1 MNSYRPDSEWGPIT
15 EWCREVIFPTVALV
29 IIAVIAFFTFFL

>member
-15 EWCREVIFPTVALV
+15 EWCREVVFPTVALSL
-29 IIAVIAFFTFFL
+29 IGGLFILSFFL